1 MTLPAVPARASLG
14 QGGDSQTFPDLRRLA
29 AWSPSPVVKA
39 SLWLHAAALGL
50 VATEQAAWPGI
61 AGLVAANHAVLACG
75 MWPRSAMLGPNLTR
89 LAAAGDAVVLTFDDG
104 PDPAVTPRVLD
115 LLDRHGAKASF
126 FVLGRLAALHP
137 QLLREMIARGHSVEN
152 HTHRH
157 PLGFAAWPPGALLG
171 EIRRAQAAI
180 ADACGQA
187 PQYFRAPAGLRS
199 PLLDPVLAI
208 AGLRLVSWTRRGY
221 DTVSSQPDRVYR
233 RLTRNLGAGDI
244 LLLHDRG
251 GAAGHMALQV
261 LPRLLARIGAA
272 GLSVASLRQ
281 AMGDAP
287 PGATP
292 SPATGPAC
300 RPPAVHAS
308 R

>member
-1 MTLPAVPARASLG
+1 MTPPPALLPEDAAPAM
-14 QGGDSQTFPDLRRLA
+14 RRLA
-29 AWSPSPVVKA
+29 AWSPAPAIKA
-39 SLWLHAAALGL
+39 SFWLHGAALGL
-50 VATEQAAWPGI
+50 LAAEPSGWPGV

-89 LAAAGDAVVLTFDDG
+89 MPAAGEAVVLTFDDG
-104 PDPAVTPRVLD
+104 PDPEVTPRVLD
-115 LLDRHGAKASF
+115 LLDHHGAKASF
-126 FVLGRLAALHP
+126 FVLGRLAARHP
-137 QLLREMIARGHSVEN
+137 QLLREILARGHGVEN

-157 PLGFAAWPPGALLG
+157 PLGFAAWPPGAMLR

-180 ADACGQA
+180 ADACGRA

-221 DTVSSQPDRVYR
+221 DTVSPDPDRVLR

-251 GAAGHMALQV
+251 PAASCMTLRV
-261 LPRLLARIGAA
+261 LPRLLAALSAA
-272 GLSVASLRQ
+272 GLGAAALRP
-281 AMGDAP
+281 ALDAAP
-287 PGATP
+287 HAARAAG
-292 SPATGPAC
+292 ATGPAC
-300 RPPAVHAS
+300 PPPAAHAS